1 VATTGPVSS
10 TDAPDRGVLHGSPRV
25 TQDLDVCFATDAG
38 NLEALA
44 AVLRAL
50 DARRTGVDDAVPF
63 SPDATTLRRSMVLT
77 LETSKG
83 RLDVLA
89 APTGAPPYN
98 EVRVRAER
106 YDVGGFHIL
115 VAAIDDLIAMKRGS
129 GRPKDVADIAELE
142 VIRARRCRADVDPR
156 RSRSW

>member
-1 VATTGPVSS
+1 VSS

-44 AVLRAL
+44 AV
-50 DARRTGVDDAVPF
+50 P
-63 SPDATTLRRSMVLT
+63 
-77 LETSKG
+77 
-83 RLDVLA
+83 
-89 APTGAPPYN
+89 
-98 EVRVRAER
+98 ER

-115 VAAIDDLIAMKRGS
+115 VAAIDDLIAMKRAS

-142 VIRARRCRADVDPR
+142 VIRARRGRSDVDPR